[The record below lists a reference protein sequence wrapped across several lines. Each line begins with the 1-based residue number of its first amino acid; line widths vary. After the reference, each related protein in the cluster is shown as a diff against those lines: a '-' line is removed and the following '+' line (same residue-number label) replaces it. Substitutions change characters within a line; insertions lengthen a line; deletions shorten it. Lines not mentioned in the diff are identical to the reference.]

1 MRDDQTMLS
10 PLFDG
15 DSLFPPAEEGL
26 GYVLYRSVARPGLE
40 RADLD
45 LLLEQSRERNRALG
59 LTGCLHHENG
69 LFFQWLEGPRPY
81 LFRLLDQLRDDDRHI
96 GFTVLDQGPLP
107 RRLFQHW
114 EMRFSDAQ
122 AASLLDWLAARHV
135 GDAMDS
141 ASEADAVGGFLAS
154 LGA

>member
-1 MRDDQTMLS
+1 MRDDQTMHSS
-10 PLFDG
+10 PIDG
-15 DSLFPPAEEGL
+15 DSLFPPVEAGL

-45 LLLEQSRERNRALG
+45 RLLERSRDRNRALG

-69 LFFQWLEGPRPY
+69 LFFQWLEGPRPH

-96 GFTVLDQGPLP
+96 GFTVLDQGPLS

-114 EMRFSDAQ
+114 DMRFSDAQ
-122 AASLLDWLAARHV
+122 AASLLDWLAAR
-135 GDAMDS
+135 S
-141 ASEADAVGGFLAS
+141 AGEGADTAAEAKAVGGFLAS
-154 LGA
+154 LGG